1 MNTTESSSP
10 YQYLEKMSVRD
21 LLTNINKED
30 MAVPR
35 AIEKVIPAIEKLVE
49 AIVLKM
55 DEEDGCFIL
64 GQVPA
69 AD

>member
-1 MNTTESSSP
+1 
-10 YQYLEKMSVRD
+10 
-21 LLTNINKED
+21 

-49 AIVLKM
+49 AIVLKWM
-55 DEEDGCFIL
+55 EEDGCFIL